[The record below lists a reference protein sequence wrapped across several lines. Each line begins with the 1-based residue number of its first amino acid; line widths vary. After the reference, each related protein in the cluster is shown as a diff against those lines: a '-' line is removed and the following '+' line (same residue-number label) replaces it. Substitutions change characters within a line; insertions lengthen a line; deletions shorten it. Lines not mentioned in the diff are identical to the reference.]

1 MVRDGIDG
9 YVVKTNDVFQTSER
23 LNTLIENSSKT
34 KIMGENAAK
43 YVSEN
48 FSIETEAKKLID
60 HIKHVQ
66 NTKIK

>member
-1 MVRDGIDG
+1 MYKGSV
-9 YVVKTNDVFQTSER
+9 N
-23 LNTLIENSSKT
+23 NTLIENSSKT

-43 YVSEN
+43 YISEN